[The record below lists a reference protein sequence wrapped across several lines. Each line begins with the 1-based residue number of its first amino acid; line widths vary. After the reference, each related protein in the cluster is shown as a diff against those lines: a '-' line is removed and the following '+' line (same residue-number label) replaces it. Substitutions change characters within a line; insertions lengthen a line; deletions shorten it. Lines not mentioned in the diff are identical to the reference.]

1 MIAINAAR
9 RLGSYRMALADP
21 PGFEDLR
28 ASIAADEKALGAPA
42 ASGVSGSRLHA
53 GELKTLRLNGRCFS

>member
-1 MIAINAAR
+1 VIAINAAR

-28 ASIAADEKALGAPA
+28 AGIAADQKALGAPA
-42 ASGVSGSRLHA
+42 RAA
-53 GELKTLRLNGRCFS
+53 